1 MHGAIKMYDI
11 VIKGGTVV
19 DPQGGLVTVA
29 NVAVREGVI
38 VRVTREEIP
47 PGESAEFIDAT
58 GKVVSPG
65 FIDIHAHVD
74 GYEYSARCMALQ
86 GVTTTIGGNCGIS
99 PFPVGAFLDAIDAR
113 GFPVNQG
120 VFVGHSFTLREKVGA
135 ADRYIPATRDQ
146 MAEMC
151 DLAEQALSEGA
162 LGISFGLEYA
172 PGTSREEINCLAR
185 IAAKYG
191 KPVAVHAR
199 ADAWGGPGAFR
210 EAIRITEETGAPL
223 QISHVAYMVG
233 MGMMTEGL
241 SVIDDAVE
249 RGLDV
254 TADSGLYHAFA
265 TFVGSA
271 VFDDWPQKYGVSFE
285 GMTVATGSHA
295 GARCDRHLFRR
306 LREEEP
312 EAVVVAFVGREDEI
326 PEALSRPYMMVSSDG
341 AVGSPKPGSGHPQDA
356 GTFPKLFS
364 RYVREEG
371 RLTLLEAVKRV
382 TVLPAKRLGLTG
394 KGTIR
399 PGADADIVVF
409 DPKRIKDCSDYLG
422 FGVPDAPPEGIEF
435 VVVNG
440 VLVVNRGR
448 VVEDARPGRSLR
460 RQTSVWEYL
469 PNDSA
474 RPFQTRGFSP
484 E

>member
-1 MHGAIKMYDI
+1 MIR
-11 VIKGGTVV
+11 GGTVI
-19 DPQGGLVTVA
+19 DPEGGLVTVA
-29 NVAVREGVI
+29 NVAARDGVI

-47 PGESAEFIDAT
+47 PCESAEFIDAT

-99 PFPVGAFLDAIDAR
+99 PFPIGAFLDEIDAK
-113 GFPVNQG
+113 GFPINQG
-120 VFVGHSFTLREKVGA
+120 MFVGHSFMLREKVGA
-135 ADRYIPATRDQ
+135 VNRYAPATRDQ
-146 MAEMC
+146 IAQMC

-162 LGISFGLEYA
+162 LGISFGLEYS
-172 PGTSREEINCLAR
+172 PGTSWEEIVRLAR
-185 IAAKYG
+185 VAARYG
-191 KPVAVHAR
+191 KLVAVHAR
-199 ADAWGGPGAFR
+199 ADGWGGPGAFR

-223 QISHVAYMVG
+223 QVSHVAYMVG
-233 MGMMTEGL
+233 MGMMAEGL
-241 SVIDDAVE
+241 SVLDDAVE

-271 VFDDWPQKYGVSFE
+271 VFDDWPQKYGASFE
-285 GMTVATGSHA
+285 DLTIATGSHA
-295 GARCDRHLFRR
+295 GARCDRDLFYR

-326 PEALSRPYMMVSSDG
+326 PQALSRPYMMVSSDG
-341 AVGSPKPGSGHPQDA
+341 GVGSPKPGTGHPQDA

-371 RLTLLEAVKRV
+371 RLTLLEAVRRV
-382 TVLPAKRLGLTG
+382 TALPAKRLGLVT

-409 DPKRIKDCSDYLG
+409 DPKRIKDRSDYPG
-422 FGVPDAPPEGIEF
+422 FGVPDVPPDGIEY

-440 VLVVNRGR
+440 VLVVDRGHI
-448 VVEDARPGRSLR
+448 VEGARPGRSVR
-460 RQTSVWEYL
+460 RQNSIWEY
-469 PNDSA
+469 PPDDST
-474 RPFQTRGFSP
+474 RPF
-484 E
+484 